1 MISAMAYA
9 QFSVQ
14 VGYQMNSMMTEM
26 DGVHAAAAAAEE
38 RLTNEIGN
46 ERIQKY
52 RHQRLD
58 QGWRGR

>member
-26 DGVHAAAAAAEE
+26 DGGRAAAAEE